1 MSLLSAFN
9 AAPREGYLNDLYH
22 IFGYLKLH
30 ASYCIALDPSLPN
43 FDAEPAVL
51 RDERNFMELKM
62 SLYRRMHLSWM
73 GG

>member
-30 ASYCIALDPSLPN
+30 ASYCIALDMSLPN
-43 FDAEPAVL
+43 FDAEPVVS
-51 RDERNFMELKM
+51 K
-62 SLYRRMHLSWM
+62 
-73 GG
+73 G